1 MPAKY
6 SRLRKST
13 RRKILACFAS
23 DVSATQAAELVG
35 VNRKTIND
43 WYRTFR
49 EKVAEYQEHENG
61 SFHGEVELDESY
73 FGGPRK
79 KRHAKDRRKRG
90 RGAENKVPVF
100 GIKKRED
107 GRVYTQII
115 KNASKHELLPIIRRL
130 IAKNNTTIYT
140 DKWKSYD
147 GLVLDGYKH
156 KRINHGKTY
165 SNRRGTH
172 VNGIENFWSFSKRRL
187 AKFNGVSRRTFLLHL
202 KECEFRYNHKH
213 DMMKILKRII
223 NSLLV

>member
-1 MPAKY
+1 MPTKY
-6 SRLRKST
+6 SRLSKPT
-13 RRKILACFAS
+13 RRKIVESFVA
-23 DVSATQAAELVG
+23 DVSATQASKLVG
-35 VNRKTIND
+35 VNRNTIND
-43 WYRTFR
+43 WYNSFR
-49 EKVAEYQEHENG
+49 EKIREFQEQESG

-79 KRHAKDRRKRG
+79 KLHAKDRRKRG

-100 GIKKRED
+100 GIKKRDD

-115 KNASKHELLPIIRRL
+115 KNASKQELLPIIRRL
-130 IAKNNTTIYT
+130 VVRNNTTVYT

-156 KRINHGKTY
+156 KRINHSKQY
-165 SNRRGTH
+165 SNRKGTH
-172 VNGIENFWSFSKRRL
+172 VNGIENFWSFAKRRL
-187 AKFNGVSRRTFLLHL
+187 AKFNGVSRKTFLLHL

-213 DMMKILKRII
+213 DMLKILKRII

>member
-1 MPAKY
+1 MLKRQPRIKKATIKK
-6 SRLRKST
+6 LIKFF
-13 RRKILACFAS
+13 IA
-23 DVSATQAAELVG
+23 DVNATTATKLIG
-35 VNRKTIND
+35 VNRNTVNL
-43 WYRTFR
+43 WYMHFR
-49 EKVAEYQEHENG
+49 EKILEYQEHDNE

-79 KRHAKDRRKRG
+79 KLHAGDRRKRG

-100 GIKKRED
+100 GIKKRDD

-130 IAKNNTTIYT
+130 VAKNNTTIYT

-156 KRINHGKTY
+156 KRINHSKLY
-165 SNRRGTH
+165 SNRKGTH
-172 VNGIENFWSFSKRRL
+172 VNGIENFWSFAKRRM
-187 AKFNGVSRRTFLLHL
+187 AKFNGISRKTFLLHL

-213 DMMKILKRII
+213 DILKILEKII
-223 NSLLV
+223 RN

>member
-1 MPAKY
+1 MLKRKA
-6 SRLRKST
+6 RLRKSAI
-13 RRKILACFAS
+13 RKLIECFVA
-23 DVSATQAAELVG
+23 DVSATQAGKLAK
-35 VNRKTIND
+35 VNRNTANL
-43 WYRTFR
+43 WYGSFR
-49 EKVAEYQEHENG
+49 EKILAYQEHENG

-79 KRHAKDRRKRG
+79 KNHAKDRRKRG

-100 GIKKRED
+100 GIKKRDD

-115 KNASKHELLPIIRRL
+115 KNASKQELLPIVRRL
-130 IAKNNTTIYT
+130 VAKDKTTIYT

-156 KRINHGKTY
+156 KRINHSKQY

-187 AKFNGVSRRTFLLHL
+187 AKFNGVSRKTFLLHL

-213 DMMKILKRII
+213 DMLRVLKK
-223 NSLLV
+223 LLTVS